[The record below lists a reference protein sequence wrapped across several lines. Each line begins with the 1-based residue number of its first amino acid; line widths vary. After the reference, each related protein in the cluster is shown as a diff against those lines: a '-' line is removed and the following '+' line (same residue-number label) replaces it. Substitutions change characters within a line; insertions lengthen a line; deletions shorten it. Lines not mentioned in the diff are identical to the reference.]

1 MGKLTLLL
9 GGARSGK
16 SSLAQELAEKRAEQ
30 VLYIATA
37 EPLDQEMEQRIRVH
51 QSERPAHWQ
60 TYEIP
65 TNLAEKLTALPITA
79 EVVILDC
86 LTMLINNILMHHM
99 GDIDNPDEDKIVS
112 AGYAEVADLL
122 AYIKTSPA
130 DWLVVSNEVGMG
142 LVPPY
147 PIGRVYRDLLGA
159 LNKQVANQADEVLLL
174 VAGIPMK
181 LTPLSTD

>member
-65 TNLAEKLTALPITA
+65 TNLAEKLATLPITA

-86 LTMLINNILMHHM
+86 LTMLINNILMQQM

-112 AGYAEVADLL
+112 AGYAEIEALL
-122 AYIKTSPA
+122 AYIKASPA
-130 DWLVVSNEVGMG
+130 DWLVVSNEVGLG

-159 LNKQVANQADEVLLL
+159 LNKQVASQADEVLLL

-181 LTPLSTD
+181 LTPLSAD